1 MGNQEENKDTFIEEW
16 ENFKFNL
23 LSIKKKM
30 GQFVRKPVKKYN
42 FQKYNSIEPVL
53 KQICAIIDCEQYPI
67 ICSNT
72 LQNCPNTLQKY
83 VESGSN
89 TKSA

>member
-1 MGNQEENKDTFIEEW
+1 MGNQEENKDTFIVEW

-30 GQFVRKPVKKYN
+30 GQFVRKPVK
-42 FQKYNSIEPVL
+42 KYNSIEPVL

-83 VESGSN
+83 VES
-89 TKSA
+89 